1 MDSHAAAT
9 WGRGEG
15 NSYKILFPSR
25 IFVDGDVFFRAC
37 WKVVRLFS
45 FFFLSFP
52 CLEIKIPKSRKKQTS
67 LVLFIYIYK
76 TRFIICLCALTIF
89 TSARYFATISAS
101 VPSVCSLRFA
111 YRVSSPPLAVIPI
124 KTSHH
129 AERSGKVLSIQKS
142 SRMNF
147 LVARINSIKG

>member
-37 WKVVRLFS
+37 WKIVRLFS
-45 FFFLSFP
+45 FFFSFFP
-52 CLEIKIPKSRKKQTS
+52 LPWNQIPKSRKKQTS
-67 LVLFIYIYK
+67 LVLFIYI

-89 TSARYFATISAS
+89 TSARYFTTISAS

-124 KTSHH
+124 KTRHITRREVEKYYRFKNRLEWIFSSL
-129 AERSGKVLSIQKS
+129 ESI
-142 SRMNF
+142 R
-147 LVARINSIKG
+147 